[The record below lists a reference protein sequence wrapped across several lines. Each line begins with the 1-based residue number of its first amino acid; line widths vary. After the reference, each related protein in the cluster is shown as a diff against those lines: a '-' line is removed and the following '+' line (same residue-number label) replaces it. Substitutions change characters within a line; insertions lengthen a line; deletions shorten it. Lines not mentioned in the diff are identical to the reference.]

1 MPIVVNSNTT
11 ATVASFNLSRA
22 NDALRTSLARLS
34 SGKRIVNPADDAGGL
49 SVANKL
55 ASKLDRTEA
64 VRQNI
69 QNGISYLQVQDGALN
84 TVAKVVDRM
93 AELRTM
99 ASDVTKNSQ
108 DIENYSKEFI
118 ELQKQL
124 NQLYHEK
131 FNGISLFS
139 MSRSQ
144 AITNPPDLRP
154 TLDKNNTVIDASN
167 RVYQT
172 FSRNILT
179 TADGVRQDG
188 NISLNTVNLQYML
201 SIGSLDTTFI
211 TKTAAAI
218 IDAQKTNDEQH
229 NNSDSKGERSFIN
242 IGNVNGA
249 NSDDWTDNSTTNA
262 IIDTMYKSDDALNAT
277 AFAAG
282 AIAVGDHVTDGGLT
296 YVATKA
302 VNAWTS
308 ATAASPGY
316 AGGTVVFHSG
326 NYYENQGT
334 TIATPS
340 AWADATTYNAGDLV
354 EFGGVYYEAYATIA
368 GGGGVDP
375 AADII
380 ANGVGGAGGNWKALT
395 SNPASPSFDIT
406 EFNAAGPNAAGLW
419 TNLGSTFANLQA
431 AAGAHGETF
440 TEADKFASQAEV
452 DKYMTDE
459 IYTEDNFLQSIMFV
473 DMATFTDLIE
483 RVADARAENGA
494 EQNRLRMGNELLT
507 QNQTNLE
514 AAHGRIMDAD
524 IALESTRFA
533 RQNVLVQSSAAMV
546 AQANQLTNIALTILG

>member
-34 SGKRIVNPADDAGGL
+34 SGKRITNPSEDAGGL

-84 TVAKVVDRM
+84 TMAKLVDRM

-99 ASDVTKNSQ
+99 ASDVTKNTQ

-118 ELQKQL
+118 ELQKQM
-124 NQLYHEK
+124 NQMYHEK

-144 AITNPPDLRP
+144 SINNPPDLRP
-154 TLDKNNTVIDASN
+154 TLDKNNAVFDATG
-167 RVYQT
+167 RAYQT

-179 TADGVRQDG
+179 TADGVKQDG
-188 NISLNTVNLQYML
+188 NISLNTVNLQYLL
-201 SIGSLDTTFI
+201 SLGGLDTTFI
-211 TKTAAAI
+211 TQTAAAI
-218 IDAQKTNDEQH
+218 IAAQKLNDEQA
-229 NNSDSKGERSFIN
+229 NNSDLLGERSFIN

-249 NSDDWTDNSTTNA
+249 NSDDWTDNSATNA
-262 IIDTMYKSDDALNAT
+262 IIDVMYKSDDALNAT

-282 AIAVGDHVTDGGLT
+282 AIAVGD
-296 YVATKA
+296 YVLESGIAYEATQA
-302 VNAWTS
+302 VNAWT
-308 ATAASPGY
+308 TAGAAAGY
-316 AGGTVVFHSG
+316 AGGTIVYNSADG
-326 NYYENQGT
+326 SYYENTGATITTTTTGYVDGT
-334 TIATPS
+334 
-340 AWADATTYNAGDLV
+340 
-354 EFGGVYYEAYATIA
+354 AYATTDVITDSGKFYKSTA
-368 GGGGVDP
+368 GHTSNGATFAADSANWTEISDP
-375 AADII
+375 ALPGHAD
-380 ANGVGGAGGNWKALT
+380 
-395 SNPASPSFDIT
+395 SNAD
-406 EFNAAGPNAAGLW
+406 W
-419 TNLGSTFANLQA
+419 TNLGTTFAGLQG
-431 AAGAHGETF
+431 AAGGVTF
-440 TEADKFASQAEV
+440 TEADKFVSQAEI
-452 DKYMTDE
+452 DTYMTNE
-459 IYTEDNFLQSIMFV
+459 IYTEENFLQSIMFV
-473 DMATFTDLIE
+473 SMGTFTDLIE

-494 EQNRLRMGNELLT
+494 EQNRLNMTSELLI

>member
-64 VRQNI
+64 VRQNV
-69 QNGISYLQVQDGALN
+69 QSGISYLQVQDGALS

-124 NQLYHEK
+124 NQMYHEK

-139 MSRSQ
+139 MSRTQ

-154 TLDKNNTVIDASN
+154 TLDKNNSVLDASN

-179 TADGVRQDG
+179 TADGVKQDG

-201 SIGSLDTTFI
+201 SIGGLDTTYLSA
-211 TKTAAAI
+211 TASAI
-218 IDAQKTNDEQH
+218 ITAQRSNNQQVNND
-229 NNSDSKGERSFIN
+229 DLKGERSFIN

-249 NSDDWTDNSTTNA
+249 NTNDWTDHT
-262 IIDTMYKSDDALNAT
+262 DALNQQIIGKMSAVGRNAKNWTLGGISTGDIINNPNASGAGLTDFGAT
-277 AFAAG
+277 FTAGANMKGTWSDGVYAANSVVYHTATQKYYSTAAG
-282 AIAVGDHVTDGGLT
+282 A
-296 YVATKA
+296 VAGE
-302 VNAWTS
+302 V
-308 ATAASPGY
+308 P
-316 AGGTVVFHSG
+316 
-326 NYYENQGT
+326 
-334 TIATPS
+334 
-340 AWADATTYNAGDLV
+340 
-354 EFGGVYYEAYATIA
+354 
-368 GGGGVDP
+368 
-375 AADII
+375 
-380 ANGVGGAGGNWKALT
+380 GAGGDWAIMDASGNGTGDTFEDIVGELT
-395 SNPASPSFDIT
+395 
-406 EFNAAGPNAAGLW
+406 AAA
-419 TNLGSTFANLQA
+419 TFA
-431 AAGAHGETF
+431 T
-440 TEADKFASQAEV
+440 QAEV
-452 DKYMTDE
+452 DTYMDAE
-459 IYTEDNFLQSIMFV
+459 VYTQDNFLQSIMFV
-473 DMATFTDLIE
+473 SMGTFTDLIE

-494 EQNRLRMGNELLT
+494 EQNRLRMTSELLT